1 MTDLSNDGSFRSTAS
16 AQILRQ
22 RAALL
27 QSLRHFFDSRGM
39 IEVQTPILSQD
50 IVVDR
55 HLDPLVV
62 EVEDF
67 PPRHGTS
74 HTWYLQT
81 SPEQNMKRLLASG
94 LEAIYQIGPVFRS
107 GEFGPFHN
115 PEFTMVEW
123 YRVGEDFEGGI
134 TFLEELTTHLLATA
148 QPMRATFAEVF
159 QKHLGIDALESSMD
173 ALADVAMAR
182 GHVQDRTWS
191 MDRDDWINLLFS
203 HDVQPQLG
211 HEKPLVVTHFPAT
224 QAALARI
231 ADEDARTAERF
242 EIFYR
247 GVELANGYHEL
258 LDPSIL
264 RARNAIANAQRI
276 EDGKT
281 PLPSESRL
289 LDAMESGLP
298 ACCGCALGFDRV
310 VMLATESHSLR
321 DVLCFPWDRA

>member
-1 MTDLSNDGSFRSTAS
+1 MTTSSNDGSFRSTAS
-16 AQILRQ
+16 AQALRQ

-27 QSLRHFFDSRGM
+27 QSLRHFFDARGM

-62 EVEDF
+62 EVKDF

-107 GEFGPFHN
+107 GEYGPFHN

-123 YRVGEDFEGGI
+123 YRVGEDFDGGI
-134 TFLEELTTHLLATA
+134 SFLEELTMHLLATA
-148 QPMRATFAEVF
+148 KPMRATFAEVF
-159 QKHLGIDALESSMD
+159 YKHIGIDALEASMD
-173 ALADVAMAR
+173 ALADAAMAR

-191 MDRDDWINLLFS
+191 EDRDDWINLLFS

-211 HEKPLVVTHFPAT
+211 HGLPLVVTHFPAT
-224 QAALARI
+224 QAALARL
-231 ADEDARTAERF
+231 ADEDARTAERY

-264 RARNAIANAQRI
+264 RARNAIANAQRKQ
-276 EDGKT
+276 DGKS

-310 VMLATESHSLR
+310 VMLATESRSLR